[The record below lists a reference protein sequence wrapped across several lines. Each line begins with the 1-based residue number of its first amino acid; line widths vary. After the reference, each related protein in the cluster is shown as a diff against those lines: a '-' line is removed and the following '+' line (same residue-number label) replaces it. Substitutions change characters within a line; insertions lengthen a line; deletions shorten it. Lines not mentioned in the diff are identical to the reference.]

1 MIDLI
6 LIQYSIQLGW
16 IQTLFQESVKS
27 RKNMTM
33 LLYFIL

>member
-16 IQTLFQESVKS
+16 IQTLLQDFVK
-27 RKNMTM
+27 
-33 LLYFIL
+33 YFIFEKLTL